1 MKRGMI
7 YLLFA
12 LPIASVI
19 MGGVTF
25 YLAFS
30 EADTLVIDTGQTLS
44 KTSWRDD
51 AHQTD
56 DPEAGGPQ

>member
-30 EADTLVIDTGQTLS
+30 ETDALVVDTGQTLS

-51 AHQTD
+51 TS
-56 DPEAGGPQ
+56 EAGDLEAVDPR